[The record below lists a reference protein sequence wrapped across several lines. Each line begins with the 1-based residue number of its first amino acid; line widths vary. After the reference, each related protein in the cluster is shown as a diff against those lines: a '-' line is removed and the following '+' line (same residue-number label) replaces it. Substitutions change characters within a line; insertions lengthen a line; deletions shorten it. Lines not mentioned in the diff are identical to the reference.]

1 MTFRLIT
8 PPTARPVQLSDV
20 KAFLRID
27 STDDDALLDTLIRGA
42 VQHIDGWRGLLGLA
56 LMPQTW
62 EVSLDAFP
70 CRIKLPLGPVLS
82 VTSVQYLDGA
92 NVLQT
97 LPVERYQLLPSQEIV
112 PAYGISWPG
121 TLTYPGAVRV
131 QYVAGHENAS
141 AVPEALK
148 QLIMLLVAHWYENR
162 LPAVANS
169 VNELPFS
176 LRALVDQYRV
186 VTL

>member
-1 MTFRLIT
+1 MAFRLIT
-8 PPTARPVQLSDV
+8 PPTARPVQLSDI

-27 STDDDALLDTLIRGA
+27 STDEDPLLDTMIKGA
-42 VQHIDGWRGLLGLA
+42 VQHMDGWRGLLGLA

-82 VTSVQYLDGA
+82 VTGVQYLDAA

-97 LPVERYQLLPSQEIV
+97 LPVDQYQLLPSEEIV
-112 PAYGISWPG
+112 PAYGMTWPV
-121 TLTYPGAVRV
+121 TLQYPDAVRV
-131 QYVAGHENAS
+131 QYVAGHENAA

-162 LPAVANS
+162 LPAVATS

-176 LRALVDQYRV
+176 LQALVDQYRV
-186 VTL
+186 VRL